1 MAKLSHASTLTL
13 ALTHL
18 RLLLV
23 IDRADRLHQHRSWS
37 SSPTT
42 IYIVNIATSSPPS
55 PLMVIVNAN
64 KQLYFFY

>member
-1 MAKLSHASTLTL
+1 M
-13 ALTHL
+13 HL
-18 RLLLV
+18 YISFGV
-23 IDRADRLHQHRSWS
+23 DTSPATSATPDRLHQYCLWS

-42 IYIVNIATSSPPS
+42 IYIDNIAASSLPL